1 MASIPPTG
9 LPSGQTQPI
18 NSPLL
23 PPPPTG
29 QNIAPTGAFPGSL
42 TPGWNDPPPISG
54 GAMASGGDTRRPRL
68 DLRKRV
74 AHPLSGQQYQQPQ
87 SNFPAP
93 ALDQGSPRPVAMVPP
108 QRQLPVQNHG
118 SFGVGAGAGMADAS
132 GFSGIGGVE
141 SPGGNVSRP
150 PPLASE
156 LIANPSKVPVAIIP
170 PRAK

>member
-1 MASIPPTG
+1 MSSTPPTG
-9 LPSGQTQPI
+9 LPTGHQQPVD
-18 NSPLL
+18 SPLL

-29 QNIAPTGAFPGSL
+29 QNIAPSGAFPGSL

-74 AHPLSGQQYQQPQ
+74 AYPLSGQQFHQPQ
-87 SNFPAP
+87 PNFQAP
-93 ALDQGSPRPVAMVPP
+93 GLDQGLARPVAMVPP

-118 SFGVGAGAGMADAS
+118 SFGEGAGAGIIDAS
-132 GFSGIGGVE
+132 GFSGIGGVG
-141 SPGGNVSRP
+141 SPAGNANRP

-156 LIANPSKVPVAIIP
+156 LIGNPSKVPVAIVP
-170 PRAK
+170 PRTK